1 VSPQKEEVMK
11 HRLAT
16 LAAVAAVAG
25 AGAFASVPAQ
35 AGNVSWGVS
44 IGVPGFGI
52 YAGAPAYYG
61 YGYGYRPYVRPY
73 APVYAPVYAPAPV
86 YYGPRVVY
94 PAPYRYYRSYAPY
107 YAPAP
112 VYRPPVVYRP
122 YY

>member
-1 VSPQKEEVMK
+1 MNR
-11 HRLAT
+11 RLAT
-16 LAAVAAVAG
+16 LAAVTAVAG
-25 AGAFASVPAQ
+25 AFAAMPAQ

-52 YAGAPAYYG
+52 YAGAPAWGG
-61 YGYGYRPYVRPY
+61 YGYGYRPYVRP
-73 APVYAPVYAPAPV
+73 YAPVYAPAPV

-112 VYRPPVVYRP
+112 VYRPPVVYSP